1 MEQSIRKAH
10 EIRAKSLDTLSPADA
25 LFCFHFRLRFGA
37 SALFTLHFTDTLKTD
52 HPQRALSICR
62 GLLNYENLL
71 EYSDFLGGE
80 GMIKLLN
87 ILR

>member
-10 EIRAKSLDTLSPADA
+10 ELRAKSLDTLSPADA

-52 HPQRALSICR
+52 HPQRALTICR
-62 GLLNYENLL
+62 ALKLRKFARVFCL
-71 EYSDFLGGE
+71 LGGE